1 MPPSL
6 KLPLAWAKP
15 GEGEGEKDGSM
26 RALLLLLPFLAACSL
41 TVELVYP
48 GHRIS
53 DLRTQSSYCTH
64 THTRLDYA
72 FFLEGRLDWLEFYW
86 LPEGVH
92 PEDARPEER
101 AALRGPVYGGA
112 VRGFV
117 EVTPQGAIRAVSAT
131 SPQGGMVPQGISVE
145 PSQPRR
151 LWVRG
156 FTGGLAGPF
165 VRGNPVYPDASALC
179 DPAW

>member
-1 MPPSL
+1 
-6 KLPLAWAKP
+6 
-15 GEGEGEKDGSM
+15 M

-53 DLRTQSSYCTH
+53 DLGTQSSYCAH
-64 THTRLDYA
+64 TNTRLDYS

-86 LPEGVH
+86 LPEGVR
-92 PEDARPEER
+92 PEDARPEEW
-101 AALRGPVYGGA
+101 AALGGPVYGGA

-117 EVTPQGAIRAVSAT
+117 EVTPQGAIRAVSAI
-131 SPQGGMVPQGISVE
+131 SAQGGVPQGISVE

-165 VRGNPVYPDASALC
+165 VQGNPVYSDTSAFC